1 MTAIRQRQKQ
11 RLLVAMCCGIASA
24 LMLPAGLVIAYHS
37 VLNSNT
43 GTNVNDIK
51 VLKILETPVALLAT
65 VNDSKEITTVSVIA
79 LAGGSLGGTIVS
91 IPAKAKAEVA
101 DGEQPRRIYD
111 SYIDGDPTAFVADVE
126 GLLNVTISA
135 VGILNRDD
143 LLRLLGK
150 VGPAEVL
157 LDSDVRNTTPDGA
170 TLTVAKIGK
179 ASLDTLSLVSIL
191 LAREID
197 QSEAARFN
205 HQKSVWTAI
214 TNAVGLGLRLDAA
227 NINLLE
233 TPLDFDGFMQR
244 LFAGPIQYWQFSA
257 TAVPSG
263 VDNPNAQDM
272 FSLDSSEV
280 TMIMASVAPTSI
292 TGSGVPGALS
302 VQVDSPFNDPVI
314 SREIVRRLVAIGF
327 DVALVREVPGPPSDL
342 TQLRFVDTR
351 AFSELDLKDFIGDF
365 DATRTSERA
374 QGIDLQI
381 ILGSSFVKFFKDNP
395 DLPATTVVPSDE

>member
-157 LDSDVRNTTPDGA
+157 LDSDVRTTTPDGA

-179 ASLDTLSLVSIL
+179 ATLDTLSLVSIL

-351 AFSELDLKDFIGDF
+351 AFSELDLKDLIGYF

>member
-37 VLNSNT
+37 VLNSNS

-126 GLLNVTISA
+126 GLLGVSISA
-135 VGILNRDD
+135 VGILNRDE

-179 ASLDTLSLVSIL
+179 ATLDTLSLVSIL

-214 TNAVGLGLRLDAA
+214 TNTVGLGLRLDAA

-272 FSLDSSEV
+272 FSLDPSEV

-351 AFSELDLKDFIGDF
+351 VFSELDLKDFIGDF

-381 ILGSSFVKFFKDNP
+381 ILGSSFVKFSKDKP
-395 DLPATTVVPSDE
+395 DLPATTVVPAEQ

>member
-126 GLLNVTISA
+126 GLLGVSISA

-214 TNAVGLGLRLDAA
+214 TNTVGLGLRLDAA

-272 FSLDSSEV
+272 FSLDPSEV

>member
-1 MTAIRQRQKQ
+1 
-11 RLLVAMCCGIASA
+11 
-24 LMLPAGLVIAYHS
+24 MLPAGLVIAYHS
-37 VLNSNT
+37 VLNSNS

-126 GLLNVTISA
+126 GLLGVSISA

-179 ASLDTLSLVSIL
+179 ATLDTLSLVSIL

-272 FSLDSSEV
+272 FSLDPSEV

-351 AFSELDLKDFIGDF
+351 VFSELDLKDFIGDF

-381 ILGSSFVKFFKDNP
+381 ILGSSFVKFFKDHP
-395 DLPATTVVPSDE
+395 DLPATTVVPAEQ

>member
-157 LDSDVRNTTPDGA
+157 LDSDVRTTTPDGA

-179 ASLDTLSLVSIL
+179 ATLDTLSLVSIL

-381 ILGSSFVKFFKDNP
+381 ILGSSFVKFFKDNT

>member
-1 MTAIRQRQKQ
+1 
-11 RLLVAMCCGIASA
+11 
-24 LMLPAGLVIAYHS
+24 MLPAGLVIAYHS
-37 VLNSNT
+37 VLNSNS

-126 GLLNVTISA
+126 GLLGVSISA

-179 ASLDTLSLVSIL
+179 ATLDTLSLVSIL

-257 TAVPSG
+257 TAVPAG

-272 FSLDSSEV
+272 FSLDPSEV

-314 SREIVRRLVAIGF
+314 SREIVRRLIAIGF

-351 AFSELDLKDFIGDF
+351 VFSELDLKDFIGDF

-395 DLPATTVVPSDE
+395 DLPATTVMPAEQ

>member
-24 LMLPAGLVIAYHS
+24 LMLPAGLVIAYNS
-37 VLNSNT
+37 VLNSNS

-65 VNDSKEITTVSVIA
+65 VNDSNEITTVSVIA
-79 LAGGSLGGTIVS
+79 LAGGSLGGTIISV
-91 IPAKAKAEVA
+91 PAKAKAEVA
-101 DGEQPRRIYD
+101 DGEPPRRIFD
-111 SYIDGDPTAFVADVE
+111 SYINGDPTAFVSDVE
-126 GLLNVTISA
+126 GLLDVSISA
-135 VGILNRDD
+135 VGIFNRGD

-170 TLTVAKIGK
+170 TLTVAKTGK
-179 ASLDTLSLVSIL
+179 ATLDTLSLISIL

-214 TNAVGLGLRLDAA
+214 TNAVGLGLRLDAT
-227 NINLLE
+227 NINLFE

-257 TAVPSG
+257 TKVPVG
-263 VDNPNAQDM
+263 VDNPNSLDM
-272 FSLDSSEV
+272 FSLDPSEV

-292 TGSGVPGALS
+292 TGSGVSGALS

-314 SREIVRRLVAIGF
+314 SREVVRRLVAIGF

-342 TQLRFVDTR
+342 TQLRFVNSSV
-351 AFSELDLKDFIGDF
+351 FSELDLKDFIGDF
-365 DATRTSERA
+365 DASRTSERA

-381 ILGSSFVKFFKDNP
+381 ILGSSFVKFSKDKP
-395 DLPATTVVPSDE
+395 DLPTTTVVPPEQ

>member
-11 RLLVAMCCGIASA
+11 RLLVAMSCGIASA
-24 LMLPAGLVIAYHS
+24 LMLPAGLVIAYNS
-37 VLNSNT
+37 VLNSNS

-65 VNDSKEITTVSVIA
+65 VNDSNEITTVSVIA
-79 LAGGSLGGTIVS
+79 LAGGSLGGTIISV
-91 IPAKAKAEVA
+91 PAKAKAEVA
-101 DGEQPRRIYD
+101 DGEPPRRIFD
-111 SYIDGDPTAFVADVE
+111 SYVNGDPTAFVSDVE
-126 GLLNVTISA
+126 GLLDVSISA
-135 VGILNRDD
+135 VGILNRGD

-170 TLTVAKIGK
+170 TLTVAKTGK
-179 ASLDTLSLVSIL
+179 ATLDTLSLISIL

-214 TNAVGLGLRLDAA
+214 TNAVGLGLRLDAT
-227 NINLLE
+227 NINLFE

-257 TAVPSG
+257 TKVPVG
-263 VDNPNAQDM
+263 VDNPNSLDM
-272 FSLDSSEV
+272 FSLDPSEV

-292 TGSGVPGALS
+292 TGSGVSGALS

-314 SREIVRRLVAIGF
+314 SREVVRRLVAIGF

-342 TQLRFVDTR
+342 TQLRFVDSSV
-351 AFSELDLKDFIGDF
+351 FSELDLKDFIGDF
-365 DATRTSERA
+365 DASRTSERA

-381 ILGSSFVKFFKDNP
+381 ILGSSFVKFSEDKP
-395 DLPATTVVPSDE
+395 DLPTTTVVPPEQ

>member
-157 LDSDVRNTTPDGA
+157 LDSDVRTT

-179 ASLDTLSLVSIL
+179 ATLDTLSLVSIL

>member
-157 LDSDVRNTTPDGA
+157 LDSDVRTTTPDGA

-179 ASLDTLSLVSIL
+179 ATLDTLSLVSIL

-395 DLPATTVVPSDE
+395 DLPATTVVPTDE

>member
-126 GLLNVTISA
+126 GLLGVSISA

-157 LDSDVRNTTPDGA
+157 LDSDVRTTTPDGA

-214 TNAVGLGLRLDAA
+214 TNTVGLGLRLDAA

>member
-37 VLNSNT
+37 VLNSNS

-157 LDSDVRNTTPDGA
+157 LDSDVRTTTPDGA

-179 ASLDTLSLVSIL
+179 ATLDTLSLVSIL

-395 DLPATTVVPSDE
+395 ELPATTVVPSEE

>member
-37 VLNSNT
+37 VLNSNS

-126 GLLNVTISA
+126 GLLGVSISA

-157 LDSDVRNTTPDGA
+157 LDSDVRTTTPDGA

-179 ASLDTLSLVSIL
+179 ATLDTLSLVSIL

-272 FSLDSSEV
+272 FSLDPSEV

-351 AFSELDLKDFIGDF
+351 AFSELDLKEFIGDF

-395 DLPATTVVPSDE
+395 DLPATTVVPSEE

>member
-1 MTAIRQRQKQ
+1 
-11 RLLVAMCCGIASA
+11 
-24 LMLPAGLVIAYHS
+24 MLPAGLVIAYHS

-157 LDSDVRNTTPDGA
+157 LDSDVRTTTPDGA
-170 TLTVAKIGK
+170 TLTVAKIGQ
-179 ASLDTLSLVSIL
+179 ATLDTLSLVSIL

>member
-37 VLNSNT
+37 VLNSNS

-157 LDSDVRNTTPDGA
+157 LDSDVRTTTPDGA

-179 ASLDTLSLVSIL
+179 ATLDTLSLVSIL

-244 LFAGPIQYWQFSA
+244 LFAGPIQYWQF
-257 TAVPSG
+257 
-263 VDNPNAQDM
+263 
-272 FSLDSSEV
+272 
-280 TMIMASVAPTSI
+280 
-292 TGSGVPGALS
+292 
-302 VQVDSPFNDPVI
+302 
-314 SREIVRRLVAIGF
+314 
-327 DVALVREVPGPPSDL
+327 
-342 TQLRFVDTR
+342 
-351 AFSELDLKDFIGDF
+351 
-365 DATRTSERA
+365 
-374 QGIDLQI
+374 
-381 ILGSSFVKFFKDNP
+381 
-395 DLPATTVVPSDE
+395 

>member
-157 LDSDVRNTTPDGA
+157 LDSDVRTTTPDGA

-179 ASLDTLSLVSIL
+179 ATLDTLSLVSIL

-214 TNAVGLGLRLDAA
+214 TNTVGLGLRLDAA

>member
-37 VLNSNT
+37 VLNSNS

-126 GLLNVTISA
+126 GLLGVSISA

-395 DLPATTVVPSDE
+395 ELPATTVVPSEE

>member
-111 SYIDGDPTAFVADVE
+111 SYIDGDPTAFVADIE

-157 LDSDVRNTTPDGA
+157 LDSDVRTTTPDGA

-179 ASLDTLSLVSIL
+179 ATLDTLSLVSIL

>member
-157 LDSDVRNTTPDGA
+157 LDSDVRTTTPDGA

-179 ASLDTLSLVSIL
+179 ATLDTLSLVSIL

-395 DLPATTVVPSDE
+395 ELPATTVVPSEE

>member
-37 VLNSNT
+37 VLNSNS

-126 GLLNVTISA
+126 GLLGVSISA

-214 TNAVGLGLRLDAA
+214 TNTVGLGLRLDAA

-272 FSLDSSEV
+272 FSLDPSEV

-395 DLPATTVVPSDE
+395 ELPATTVVPSEE

>member
-1 MTAIRQRQKQ
+1 
-11 RLLVAMCCGIASA
+11 
-24 LMLPAGLVIAYHS
+24 MLPAGLVIAYHS
-37 VLNSNT
+37 VLNSNS

-126 GLLNVTISA
+126 GLLGVSISA

-179 ASLDTLSLVSIL
+179 ATLDTLSLVSIL

-257 TAVPSG
+257 TAVPAG

-272 FSLDSSEV
+272 FSLDPSEV

-395 DLPATTVVPSDE
+395 DLPATTVVPAEQ

>member
-37 VLNSNT
+37 VLNSNS

-157 LDSDVRNTTPDGA
+157 LDSDVRTTTPDGA

-179 ASLDTLSLVSIL
+179 ATLDTLSLVSIL

-342 TQLRFVDTR
+342 TQLRFVDAR

-395 DLPATTVVPSDE
+395 ELPATTVVPSEE

>member
-157 LDSDVRNTTPDGA
+157 LDSDVRTTTPDGA

-179 ASLDTLSLVSIL
+179 ATLDTLSLVSIL

-381 ILGSSFVKFFKDNP
+381 ILGSSFVKFFKDNQ

>member
-157 LDSDVRNTTPDGA
+157 LDSDVRTTTPDGA

-179 ASLDTLSLVSIL
+179 ATLDTLSLVSIL

-272 FSLDSSEV
+272 FSLDPSEV

>member
-157 LDSDVRNTTPDGA
+157 LDSDVRTTTPDGA

-179 ASLDTLSLVSIL
+179 ATLDTLSLVSIL

-272 FSLDSSEV
+272 FSLDPSEV

-351 AFSELDLKDFIGDF
+351 ASELDLKDFIGDF

>member
-1 MTAIRQRQKQ
+1 M
-11 RLLVAMCCGIASA
+11 
-24 LMLPAGLVIAYHS
+24 
-37 VLNSNT
+37 
-43 GTNVNDIK
+43 
-51 VLKILETPVALLAT
+51 
-65 VNDSKEITTVSVIA
+65 
-79 LAGGSLGGTIVS
+79 
-91 IPAKAKAEVA
+91 
-101 DGEQPRRIYD
+101 
-111 SYIDGDPTAFVADVE
+111 
-126 GLLNVTISA
+126 
-135 VGILNRDD
+135 
-143 LLRLLGK
+143 
-150 VGPAEVL
+150 
-157 LDSDVRNTTPDGA
+157 
-170 TLTVAKIGK
+170 
-179 ASLDTLSLVSIL
+179 
-191 LAREID
+191 
-197 QSEAARFN
+197 
-205 HQKSVWTAI
+205 
-214 TNAVGLGLRLDAA
+214 
-227 NINLLE
+227 
-233 TPLDFDGFMQR
+233 
-244 LFAGPIQYWQFSA
+244 
-257 TAVPSG
+257 PSG

-272 FSLDSSEV
+272 FSLDPSEV

>member
-11 RLLVAMCCGIASA
+11 RLLVALCCGIASA

-37 VLNSNT
+37 VLNSNS

-126 GLLNVTISA
+126 GLLGVSISA

-179 ASLDTLSLVSIL
+179 ATLDTLSLVSIL

-272 FSLDSSEV
+272 FSLDPSEV

-395 DLPATTVVPSDE
+395 ELPATTVVPSEE

>member
-37 VLNSNT
+37 VLNSNS
-43 GTNVNDIK
+43 GTTVNDIK

-157 LDSDVRNTTPDGA
+157 LDSDVRTTTPDGA

-395 DLPATTVVPSDE
+395 ELPATTVVPSEE

>member
-157 LDSDVRNTTPDGA
+157 LDSDVRTTTPDGA

-179 ASLDTLSLVSIL
+179 ATLDTLSLVSIL

-365 DATRTSERA
+365 DATRTSERS

-381 ILGSSFVKFFKDNP
+381 IFGSSFVKFFKDNP

>member
-1 MTAIRQRQKQ
+1 
-11 RLLVAMCCGIASA
+11 
-24 LMLPAGLVIAYHS
+24 MLPAGLVIAYHS
-37 VLNSNT
+37 VLNSNS

-126 GLLNVTISA
+126 GLLGVSISA

-179 ASLDTLSLVSIL
+179 ATLDTLSLVSIL

-257 TAVPSG
+257 AAVPAG
-263 VDNPNAQDM
+263 VDNPNSQDM
-272 FSLDSSEV
+272 FSLDPSEV

-395 DLPATTVVPSDE
+395 DLPATTVVPAEQ

>member
-1 MTAIRQRQKQ
+1 
-11 RLLVAMCCGIASA
+11 
-24 LMLPAGLVIAYHS
+24 MLPAGLVIAYHS

-157 LDSDVRNTTPDGA
+157 LDSDVRTTTPDGA

-179 ASLDTLSLVSIL
+179 ATLDTLSLVSIL

-214 TNAVGLGLRLDAA
+214 TNTVGLGLRLDAA